1 MALATAP
8 RPIGPQRGSVVELR
22 PRKHDRRTELE
33 EAWMEVRAAGQ
44 EMVAAGRRVEYAIV
58 AGRPD
63 VALHVAARLQVIG
76 AGYVNP
82 DPEGTVA

>member
-8 RPIGPQRGSVVELR
+8 GPVAALRGSVTPLR
-22 PRKHDRRTELE
+22 PRKPDRRTEAE

-44 EMVAAGRRVEYAIV
+44 EMTAAGRRIEYAIV

-63 VALHVAARLQVIG
+63 VALHVAARLQVLG
-76 AGYVNP
+76 ASYVNP
-82 DPEGTVA
+82 DPEDAA